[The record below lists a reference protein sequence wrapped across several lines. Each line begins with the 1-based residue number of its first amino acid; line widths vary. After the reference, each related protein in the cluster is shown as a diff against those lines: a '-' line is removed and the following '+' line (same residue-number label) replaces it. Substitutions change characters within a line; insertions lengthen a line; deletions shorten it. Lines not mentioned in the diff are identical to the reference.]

1 MPNPGVLLCDADA
14 LIQLFLA
21 TKQTRSLIPLRSL
34 RDDYGIQPAI
44 VAEVEVELLSNR
56 KYGAKVM
63 QELRRALG
71 NGTLEIL
78 DVGAM
83 SKYVSS
89 SVAKGVFGVY
99 QTLGQQYAKVAD
111 LGEAYT
117 LAAAVT
123 LDVPALSN
131 DITALRALDR
141 HNHAV
146 PSPVLRSF
154 DLLAL
159 SLQTGTLAE
168 KDCDDA
174 RKELRGRGEHVPAPF
189 QNASFGD
196 GMKWFCPR
204 ILDDEKPGIGM
215 APQPGPG
222 YTAQIRIRKKS

>member
-1 MPNPGVLLCDADA
+1 MPNPSVLPCDTDA
-14 LIQLFLA
+14 LIQLFLV
-21 TKQTRSLIPLRSL
+21 TKQTSLVPLRIL
-34 RDDYGIQPAI
+34 RDVYGIQPAI
-44 VAEVEVELLSNR
+44 VAEVEVELMSNR
-56 KYGAKVM
+56 KHGVRIAP
-63 QELRRALG
+63 ELKKALG

-89 SVAKGVFGVY
+89 AVAKGVFGTY
-99 QTLGQQYAKVAD
+99 QALGQQYAKIVG

-123 LDVPALSN
+123 IDVPALSN
-131 DITALRALDR
+131 DITALRALDT

-146 PSPVLRSF
+146 PSPVLRMF

-159 SLQTGTLAE
+159 SLQTGALTE
-168 KDCDDA
+168 QDCDAA

-196 GMKWFCPR
+196 GMKSFCPR
-204 ILDDEKPGIGM
+204 ILDNAKPAIGT
-215 APQPGPG
+215 ACQPGPG
-222 YTAQIRIRKKS
+222 FTAQILVQKV